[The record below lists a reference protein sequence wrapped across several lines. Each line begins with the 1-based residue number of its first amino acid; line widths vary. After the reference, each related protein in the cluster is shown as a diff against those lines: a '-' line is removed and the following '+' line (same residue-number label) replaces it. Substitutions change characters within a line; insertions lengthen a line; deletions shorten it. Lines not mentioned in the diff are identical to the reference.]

1 MLLHTFSLSDME
13 YLASAGRA
21 TLSLSLLTFV
31 GSGLLGLLLTFL
43 RVSRNPVAR
52 LFALGYIELI
62 QSIPLLTQLFI
73 WFFLLSLYGIR
84 LQATLAAGIA
94 LTVNATA
101 FFAEIW
107 RGSIEAVPRT
117 QWEAAASIGM
127 SRRQQITYII
137 APQALRIAIPPTI
150 GLMIQIIKGT
160 SLTALVGFVELT
172 RAGQLVTS
180 TTFQPLTTFST
191 VALLYL
197 AICLPL
203 SLISQ
208 RLEDR
213 LDVGDSIAVGV

>member
-1 MLLHTFSLSDME
+1 MS
-13 YLASAGRA
+13 
-21 TLSLSLLTFV
+21 
-31 GSGLLGLLLTFL
+31 
-43 RVSRNPVAR
+43 
-52 LFALGYIELI
+52 YIELI

-107 RGSIEAVPRT
+107 RGSVEAVPRT

-127 SRRQQITYII
+127 SRIQQITYII

-150 GLMIQIIKGT
+150 GLMVQIIKGT

-180 TTFQPLTTFST
+180 TTFEPMTTFGV

-208 RLEDR
+208 HLEER

>member
-1 MLLHTFSLSDME
+1 MLLHTFSLSDTE
-13 YLASAGRA
+13 YLVSAGRA

-31 GSGLLGLLLTFL
+31 GSGLLGLLLTFC

-52 LFALGYIELI
+52 LFGLGYIELI

-180 TTFQPLTTFST
+180 TTFQPLTTFSA

-213 LDVGDSIAVGV
+213 LDVGGSIAVGV